1 MFAPVKSRP
10 VTLSGDFV
18 QDLPEITGDGRARD
32 FTPARDHAIIR
43 ILRGEGIRRTELL
56 SMVMSTLPTD
66 IIKNPVFRL
75 VPLKGA
81 RAAGEGRLVVL
92 APASARALAV
102 YLRARRAH
110 KLADSDWVWLGQN
123 CPNACCRYAR
133 IGRPGR
139 VMRRLGQA
147 ASGSQVL
154 RRRVCS
160 GVEKAILATTTS

>member
-1 MFAPVKSRP
+1 MFVPVKSRP

-18 QDLPEITGDGRARD
+18 QDLLEITGDGRARD
-32 FTPARDHAIIR
+32 FTRARDHAIIR

-56 SMVMSTLPTD
+56 SMVMSTLPAD

-110 KLADSDWVWLGQN
+110 S
-123 CPNACCRYAR
+123 
-133 IGRPGR
+133 
-139 VMRRLGQA
+139 
-147 ASGSQVL
+147 
-154 RRRVCS
+154 
-160 GVEKAILATTTS
+160 